1 MCFYGILYSIC
12 IKLKKMQRNQKWQ
25 KTAQWFLAG
34 RGGGQGEAG
43 GREHEETFGGDEYD
57 YYVDCGGFMGV

>member
-1 MCFYGILYSIC
+1 
-12 IKLKKMQRNQKWQ
+12 MQRNQKWQ